1 MTNRR
6 YLLLVNPA
14 SGTRRGLVA
23 LEQVKPV
30 FAAADAELDIRI
42 TERSGHARRL
52 ARTLDLA
59 AYNGICLIGGDG
71 TVHEVVS
78 GLLERGQ
85 PVSIPLGIIPAG
97 TGNDVAKQLGISSP
111 LEAAQQII
119 AGRTSPFDVAKVE
132 ANGDTD
138 YCVTLVGWVGVAEIN
153 RTAERLR
160 LLGPPRYA
168 VAALWQILF
177 AKRRRARLLLD
188 NQTIDDEF
196 LLVVA
201 CNTVFSGSGMQLAP
215 RAKVDDGKI
224 DVVILRSAT
233 RWQLFRLFAKVFDGS
248 HVEMPCVEYHQ
259 VRSLSILSDDGLP
272 LDLDG
277 EIKGTAPVSIQVI
290 PGAVRMFCEDSAPF
304 SETK

>member
-1 MTNRR
+1 MTTRR
-6 YLLLVNPA
+6 LLLLVNPA
-14 SGTRRGLVA
+14 SGTRRGMVV

-30 FAAADAELDIRI
+30 LAAAGAELDVCI
-42 TERSGHARRL
+42 TEQSGHARRL
-52 ARTLDLA
+52 AQTLDLA
-59 AYNGICLIGGDG
+59 GYHGICLIGGDG

-78 GLLERGQ
+78 GLLERDR
-85 PVSIPLGIIPAG
+85 PTSLPLGLIPAG
-97 TGNDVAKQLGISSP
+97 TGNDVAKQLGVSSP
-111 LEAAQQII
+111 LEAAQRII
-119 AGRTSPFDVAKVE
+119 AGRASPFDVAKVE
-132 ANGDTD
+132 ANGQTN
-138 YCVTLVGWVGVAEIN
+138 YCVTIIGWAGVADIN
-153 RTAERLR
+153 CTAERLR

-201 CNTVFSGSGMQLAP
+201 CNTVFSGSGMRLAP

-224 DVVILRSAT
+224 DVVLIRRAT
-233 RWQLFRLFAKVFDGS
+233 RWQMFRLFAKVFDGA

-259 VRSLSILSDDGLP
+259 VCSLSILSDDDSP

-277 EIKGTAPVSIQVI
+277 EIQGTTPVSIQII
-290 PGAVRMFCEDSAPF
+290 PGAIHMFS
-304 SETK
+304 